1 MREEHTLRT
10 SGLGRPLGLFRSG
23 QTFVANSLIIV
34 MQNLS
39 GESSSNFLTSIESIR
54 ILVDAVRHIRWC
66 CFTHQKLL
74 RLLGRF
80 YNWQRI
86 RACDIGVH

>member
-1 MREEHTLRT
+1 MREEHTIRT
-10 SGLGRPLGLFRSG
+10 SGLGRPLGLFFSG
-23 QTFVANSLIIV
+23 QTFVADSLIIA
-34 MQNLS
+34 MQHLC
-39 GESSSNFLTSIESIR
+39 GERSFDFLTSIEITR

-86 RACDIGVH
+86 YACDIGVH